1 MREAVI
7 GGEPFHVEK
16 MFSRLLQFGVAYGD
30 LMRITS
36 ESGDW
41 ATWSYKLNSVAE
53 TYLSLAINAS
63 ETGSQVSAA
72 HFFRL
77 ATIYFHYSQ
86 IRIPVSDIKMKR
98 RSQTAHAFR
107 YWLKAAGEYARVLDV
122 PFGKVKL
129 PGYLLGQDSSAPLVI
144 LVGGLDSAK
153 EVELYTFA
161 QEFRLRGM
169 QCYIFDGPGQGE
181 LLTHIPLELRFE
193 LVLPTV
199 IDYLIDYCSAPEIG
213 VFGVSLG
220 GHLAARA
227 TAADERI
234 RGCISIGGFYDTGTL
249 SRLPAFAA
257 ETLRHALAVQSDC
270 SLEQVINGASVADAA
285 PYMSRPMFV
294 VHGMNDH
301 LVDEGQMV
309 KFEKWARGNVRIW
322 RMEGAEH
329 VCTDRFPECLPVM
342 GDWMKDILAANPRS
356 TGTA

>member
-1 MREAVI
+1 MRETPGKSEHFRA
-7 GGEPFHVEK
+7 ET
-16 MFSRLLQFGVAYGD
+16 MFSRFLQFGVAYGD
-30 LMRITS
+30 LVRITA
-36 ESGDW
+36 ESSDW
-41 ATWSYKLNSVAE
+41 TTWSYKLNSAAE
-53 TYLSLAINAS
+53 TYLSMAINAS
-63 ETGSQVSAA
+63 EVGTQVSAA

-98 RSQTAHAFR
+98 RSQTAQAFR
-107 YWLKAAGEYARVLDV
+107 SWLKASGEYARLLDV
-122 PFGKVKL
+122 PFGKIKL

-144 LVGGLDSAK
+144 LIGGLDSAK

-181 LLTHIPLELRFE
+181 LFTNVPLDLRFE
-193 LVLPTV
+193 LVLPAV
-199 IDYLIDYCSAPEIG
+199 VDYLIDYCSASEVG

-227 TAADERI
+227 TAADDRI

-249 SRLPAFAA
+249 AHLPALAA
-257 ETLRHALAVQSDC
+257 ETLRHALAIQDDT
-270 SLEQVINGASVADAA
+270 SLEQMINGASVADAS
-285 PYMSRPMFV
+285 PHMSRPLFV
-294 VHGMNDH
+294 IHGTNDH
-301 LVDEGQMV
+301 LVHEDQMV
-309 KFEKWARGNVRIW
+309 KFEKWARGNARIW

-342 GDWMKDILAANPRS
+342 GDWMKEILTTNQKSAGIA
-356 TGTA
+356 